1 MSGTSRIDVPESKGT
16 CIKKLIYSL
25 SLCLMLTKL
34 REVNKEVTVFDKT
47 LVDISRAMF
56 EVMYADDG
64 IGLAAPQVCYTYE
77 PLT

>member
-1 MSGTSRIDVPESKGT
+1 
-16 CIKKLIYSL
+16 
-25 SLCLMLTKL
+25 MLTKL